1 MYPIAQCLVL
11 CLMSGFPA
19 EAGPGGDDVSAYLAG
34 GAGPRRLKE
43 SLTLR
48 EEQNGFAGK
57 SGMIR
62 TIEPDG
68 KWRLDEF
75 RTVKGKEEI
84 TGTRSGKLTPAHLD
98 ALAKDLATHDLMGLP
113 ERLGGDDPVN
123 AHKVIL
129 RFGKKQATLS
139 GVMPRLQDD
148 ETTRA
153 IIMKSASDRGASG
166 DKAWARY
173 ADLAHAI
180 ESRAT
185 PPKD

>member
-19 EAGPGGDDVSAYLAG
+19 EAGPGGDDVSAYLKE
-34 GAGPRRLKE
+34 GAGPARLKE
-43 SLTLR
+43 PLTLR
-48 EEQNGFAGK
+48 EEQDGFAGK
-57 SGMIR
+57 SGKIR

-68 KWRLDEF
+68 EWRLDQF
-75 RTVKGKEEI
+75 RTVDGKEEI
-84 TGTRSGKLTPAHLD
+84 TGTTSGKLTPAHLD

-113 ERLGGDDPVN
+113 EKLGGDEPVN

-129 RFGKKQATLS
+129 QFGKKRATLA
-139 GVMPRLQDD
+139 GVIRRARPD
-148 ETTRA
+148 ETTRSV
-153 IIMKSASDRGASG
+153 IMKSATSRGASG
-166 DKAWARY
+166 DKVWARY

-180 ESRAT
+180 ESRVA